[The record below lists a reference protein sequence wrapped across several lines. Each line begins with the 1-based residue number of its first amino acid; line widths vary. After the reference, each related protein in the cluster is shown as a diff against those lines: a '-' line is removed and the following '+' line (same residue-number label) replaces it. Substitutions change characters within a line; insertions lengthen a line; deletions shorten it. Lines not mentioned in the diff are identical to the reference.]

1 MKKVILVFAFLI
13 SGFVTQAQEL
23 NWYTDIAK
31 ATEASLNENKPMML
45 FFTGSD
51 WCGWCTK
58 LQKDV
63 LKKDEF
69 FIWATNNVIL
79 VELDFPKRTP
89 QDEAIKLQNQK
100 LMQNFSVQGFPTCWV
115 VNPIKDDDN
124 KVNLQ
129 GLGSLGYDKSV
140 TNWITNASTF
150 LAKK

>member
-1 MKKVILVFAFLI
+1 MKKIILVFTFLI
-13 SGFVTQAQEL
+13 SGFLTQAQEL
-23 NWYTDIAK
+23 NWYTDMSK

-69 FIWATNNVIL
+69 FIWATKNVIL

-100 LMQNFSVQGFPTCWV
+100 LMQNFSVQGFPTCWF

-140 TNWITNASTF
+140 TN
-150 LAKK
+150 

>member
-1 MKKVILVFAFLI
+1 MKKIILVFAFLI

-31 ATEASLNENKPMML
+31 ATEASLNVNKPMML

-69 FIWATNNVIL
+69 FIWATKNVIL

-100 LMQNFSVQGFPTCWV
+100 EFSSQILNLHMQMP
-115 VNPIKDDDN
+115 
-124 KVNLQ
+124 LQ
-129 GLGSLGYDKSV
+129 S
-140 TNWITNASTF
+140 
-150 LAKK
+150 